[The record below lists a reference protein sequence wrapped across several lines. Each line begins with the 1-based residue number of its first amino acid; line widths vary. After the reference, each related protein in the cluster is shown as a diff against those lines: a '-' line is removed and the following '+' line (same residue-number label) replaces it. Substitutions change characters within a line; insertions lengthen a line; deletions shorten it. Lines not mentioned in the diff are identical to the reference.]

1 MKTPMTKILSFAFI
15 LSLLFPF
22 VIFADQV
29 VMLNGDRVTGK
40 IIKKDGETIILETE
54 AMGLVKIRWNLV
66 ERIVSDEPLSLT
78 LNDGKIL
85 EGKIEVSE
93 NKVNLKT
100 SDAEKIE
107 IDKKE
112 VKIFRTPKEQANF
125 EAEQRKLKEAKFTDF
140 WAGTIDAG
148 FSLTSGNS
156 KTRTFTLG
164 MRGIRETTANKLN
177 VYANALQVKNST
189 SGKKVTTAQSIW
201 TGGRYDLNFGQKW
214 FAYFAGDF
222 EYNKPQKLNLRA
234 VAGSG
239 AGFRAIRNDA
249 TNFDVTLGITHNYEN
264 FSTKLIRNSAEAS
277 FGEELKQKIN
287 PRVRLNQRF
296 VFYPNLTRFGEF
308 RALLDASLQTDI
320 NSWLGMHLTV
330 GNRYNSQPVLQTKKN
345 DFLLSTGLRFSL
357 GKNRKK

>member
-1 MKTPMTKILSFAFI
+1 MTKFLSFCFI
-15 LSLLFPF
+15 LVLLFQSS
-22 VIFADQV
+22 IFADQV
-29 VMLNGDRVTGK
+29 VMINGDRVTGK
-40 IIKKDGETIILETE
+40 IIKKDGDSIILETE

-66 ERIVSDEPLSLT
+66 ERIVSDEPLSVT

-85 EGKIEVSE
+85 EGKVEAGKDKINV
-93 NKVNLKT
+93 KT
-100 SDAEKIE
+100 ADAEKIE
-107 IDKKE
+107 LDRKE
-112 VKIFRTPKEQANF
+112 VKIVRNPKEQANF
-125 EAEQRKLKEAKFTDF
+125 EAEQKRIKEARFTSF

-156 KTRTFTLG
+156 KTRTFTIG
-164 MRGIRETTANKLN
+164 VRGTRETTENKLN

-201 TGGRYDLNFGQKW
+201 TGGRYDIFINQKW
-214 FAYFAGDF
+214 FAYVAGDF

-239 AGFRAIRNDA
+239 AGYRIMRNDNS
-249 TNFDVTLGITHNYEN
+249 NFDVTFGVTHNYEN
-264 FSTKLIRNSAEAS
+264 FTTKLIRNSAEAS

-296 VFYPNLTRFGEF
+296 IFYPNLTNFGQF
-308 RALLDASLQTDI
+308 RALFDASLQTDI
-320 NSWLGMHLTV
+320 NSWLGMHLTI

>member
-1 MKTPMTKILSFAFI
+1 MTKLLSIHFI
-15 LSLLFPF
+15 LILLFHSI
-22 VIFADQV
+22 IFADQV

-40 IIKKDGETIILETE
+40 IVKKDGDTITLETE
-54 AMGLVKIRWNLV
+54 AMGVVKIRWNLV
-66 ERIVSDEPLSLT
+66 ERIVSEETLSLT

-85 EGKIEVSE
+85 EGKIEVDQ
-93 NKVNLKT
+93 NKLKLKT
-100 SDAEKIE
+100 SDSEKIE
-107 IDKKE
+107 ISKEE
-112 VKIFRTPKEQANF
+112 VKVVRTPKEQANF
-125 EAEQRKLKEAKFTDF
+125 EAEQKKLKESRFTDF

-156 KTRTFTLG
+156 KTRTFTIG
-164 MRGIRETTANKLN
+164 VRGLRETTANKLN

-189 SGKKVTTAQSIW
+189 SGKNVTTAQSIW
-201 TGGRYDLNFGQKW
+201 TGGRYDIFVNQKW
-214 FAYFAGDF
+214 FAYVAGDF

-239 AGFRAIRNDA
+239 AGYRAIRNDA
-249 TNFDVTLGITHNYEN
+249 TNFDATFGVTHNHEN

-277 FGEELKQKIN
+277 FGEELKQKLN
-287 PRVRLNQRF
+287 TRVRLNQRF

-308 RALLDASLQTDI
+308 RALLDSSLQTDI
-320 NSWLGMHLTV
+320 NSWLGMHLTI